1 MSDDEKGN
9 AKGRHGN
16 DSPNFEGEAYVAQW
30 PPAEE
35 RKETDVEYGVY
46 TKVEREGSRYPGD
59 YQYAETPKGHW
70 RDFIQPQE
78 TAQEIIN
85 GGAQPDRGSMVRGIA
100 ADE

>member
-9 AKGRHGN
+9 VKGSHGN

-30 PPAEE
+30 PPAVKPEE
-35 RKETDVEYGVY
+35 TGIKYGVY

-59 YQYAETPKGHW
+59 SQYPGTPKRHW
-70 RDFIQPQE
+70 TDFIEPKE
-78 TAQEIIN
+78 TAQEIVD
-85 GGAQPDRGSMVRGIA
+85 GGEQPDRGGNSRGVS